1 MTHSRIP
8 ILLLGLMLAAAAHAE
23 LPASLTQ
30 AAAQLATAPAQRQTL
45 AVDLEGALKAGA
57 EEQDLLAVMR
67 LATMHKY
74 SAAQAAAFVQKLAAV
89 RRDGLPVALVRDKI
103 LEGMAKKVPS
113 ETILAVASK
122 WQEALKDARSRV
134 QAMEEH
140 GLKYGKGNTE
150 ERAALINL
158 GAGLQQRYGAKEAL
172 SKLAESGEKS
182 GRMTSSAGS
191 LIAAGNLAD
200 LLFLHNATLA
210 QALELP
216 SASLRAGY
224 TSVQILALQRSVLDQ
239 LRQGMAPV
247 DVVASL
253 RRQFGPEAGGPPAKP
268 PFATP
273 GQPPGGGFPGG
284 APGGGFPGGGAPGGG
299 FPGGGTPGGGFPGG
313 GAPGGGFPGGGAPGG
328 GFPGGGAPGGGSPQG
343 GGGY

>member
-1 MTHSRIP
+1 MTHSRIL
-8 ILLLGLMLAAAAHAE
+8 IMLLGLMLAAAAHAE

-30 AAAQLATAPAQRQTL
+30 AAAQLATTPAQRQAL
-45 AVDLEGALKAGA
+45 AADLEDALKAGA
-57 EEQDLLAVMR
+57 QEQDLLAVMR
-67 LATMHKY
+67 LAAMHKY
-74 SAAQAAAFVQKLAAV
+74 SAAQATAFVQKLAAV
-89 RRDGLPVALVRDKI
+89 RRDSLPITLVRDKI
-103 LEGMAKKVPS
+103 LEGIAKKVPS
-113 ETILAVASK
+113 ETILAVATK

-140 GLKYGKGNTE
+140 GLKYGKGKAD

-172 SKLAESGEKS
+172 SRLAKSGETG

-200 LLFLHNATLA
+200 LLFLHNATPA

-224 TSVQILALQRSVLDQ
+224 TPAQILALQRNALDQ

-247 DVVASL
+247 DVIASM
-253 RRQFGPEAGGPPAKP
+253 RRQFGPEAGGAHAKP
-268 PFATP
+268 SFATP
-273 GQPPGGGFPGG
+273 GQP
-284 APGGGFPGGGAPGGG
+284 PGGGFPGGGAPGGG
-299 FPGGGTPGGGFPGG
+299 FPK
-313 GAPGGGFPGGGAPGG
+313 
-328 GFPGGGAPGGGSPQG
+328 G